1 MSLEEDG
8 IEFSAAY
15 DVEFSY
21 IIGLF
26 EGTSDPIPDAQDAVD
41 YHETIGSPDIPVL
54 ADLDQELLGATPYDG
69 SQLPG
74 QCILSPEMEIV
85 MCSTGHTTE
94 PTDELAEIV
103 MAR

>member
-8 IEFSAAY
+8 VEFSAAY
-15 DVEFSY
+15 DVDFSY
-21 IIGLF
+21 IIALF
-26 EGTSDPIPDAQDAVD
+26 EGTSDPIPGVEDAVD

-54 ADLDQELLGATPYDG
+54 ADLDQKLLDATPYDG

-85 MCSTGHTTE
+85 MCATGHTTA